1 MKTKTVPLI
10 VMGLGRVGREVLR
23 QLMTDGETIRRLGGV
38 SYSIIAVADSRAVV
52 ASRDGLDEALL
63 HQLLAHKGEG
73 LSLMDFPGAL
83 PLDHLPQ
90 FFAPGILTA
99 DTSASAETAP
109 YLRMA
114 LEKGAAVAL
123 ANKLPLALPWQ
134 ESSVFFSDP
143 KVRYESTVGAGL
155 PVIAS
160 LRDLLAGGDEITAI
174 EGCMSGTLGYLCSQ
188 LEQGVE
194 IQRGGHGR
202 FQVRL
207 HRARPAPGPGRA
219 GCRPQGAHPFP
230 HRRIQ

>member
-1 MKTKTVPLI
+1 MKTENVPLI

-38 SYSIIAVADSRAVV
+38 SYSIIAVADSRAIV
-52 ASRDGLDEALL
+52 ANRDGLDDALL

-90 FFAPGILTA
+90 FFARGTLTA
-99 DTSASAETAP
+99 DTSAAAGTAP
-109 YLRMA
+109 YLRAA
-114 LEKGAAVAL
+114 LEKGGAVAL

-134 ESSVFFSDP
+134 DSSVFFQDP

-155 PVIAS
+155 PVIAT
-160 LRDLLAGGDEITAI
+160 LRDLLAGGDEITTI

-188 LEQGVE
+188 LEQGIKFSDAVME
-194 IQRGGHGR
+194 RI
-202 FQVRL
+202 QVRL
-207 HRARPAPGPGRA
+207 HRTRPAPGSGRA
-219 GCRPQGAHPFP
+219 GCCPQGAHPFP
-230 HRRIQ
+230 HRRVH